1 MSDFRRHGW
10 GLAETYRCSP
20 DSRVRTASRFFSAQ
34 YRPPPTG
41 YSSAPDSAAPGRKKK
56 PNARVFWID
65 VVSGPLRLPV
75 RLGGL
80 ASESALHLAS
90 HDCAAVHLI
99 RSPTEHWTRPQ
110 RASPPLARGPPS
122 AGRYFVFG
130 IISIDSAVLPTESFP
145 V

>member
-1 MSDFRRHGW
+1 MFSRQSG
-10 GLAETYRCSP
+10 P
-20 DSRVRTASRFFSAQ
+20 DSLTLFLC
-34 YRPPPTG
+34 PI
-41 YSSAPDSAAPGRKKK
+41 SSPSYWLLQRPDSAAPGRKKK

-65 VVSGPLRLPV
+65 VVNGPLRLPV